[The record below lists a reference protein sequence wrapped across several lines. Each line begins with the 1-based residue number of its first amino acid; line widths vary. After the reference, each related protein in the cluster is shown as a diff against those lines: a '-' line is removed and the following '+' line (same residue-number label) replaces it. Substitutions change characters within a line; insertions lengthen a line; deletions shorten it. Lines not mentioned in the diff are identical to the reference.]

1 MWLRWLVALAV
12 LAGLLPV
19 GVGHAAEPLI
29 LDGRDPHTLLDPHPL
44 NHQLFVQMNE
54 PGQAF
59 RLGPKRGRATAL
71 ADVEIGTQ
79 QTLGAERQTR
89 FHGWFAADTY
99 AALRPFDGLEVNL
112 NLLLV
117 NPSASDG
124 YRASSTLHPGFGL
137 HAARDLFEIDHDPL
151 RLDVLGIDLGWMTTG
166 VGLLLESTPLEGVV
180 AIARWRS
187 LEARLLYGGRA
198 LWEDDDYQG
207 VTLRALDG
215 LAEVN
220 LVNWQT
226 SSGEGPEA
234 HAYYAT
240 LSSRWPIL
248 PFLHLCH
255 EFGVHV
261 EDRPTVATL
270 VRADALVRDEPG
282 WALHLGY
289 QFRYYEAGFGPRA
302 RLVAPT
308 WPFSSLAQEDAYQ
321 NNPFEYL
328 GISAAYDQWSHGL
341 MGEGRLRLFR
351 SLEPYLNLEVMQRYA
366 RADTVPRFVVYTADR
381 FRAPGQRT
389 LGYFEAG
396 ARWYPFRGLPHRGAF
411 AVTNHAIDTGT
422 SVTTPVAVRTYRGLF
437 YNVTLEARL

>member
-1 MWLRWLVALAV
+1 
-12 LAGLLPV
+12 
-19 GVGHAAEPLI
+19 
-29 LDGRDPHTLLDPHPL
+29 
-44 NHQLFVQMNE
+44 
-54 PGQAF
+54 
-59 RLGPKRGRATAL
+59 
-71 ADVEIGTQ
+71 
-79 QTLGAERQTR
+79 
-89 FHGWFAADTY
+89 
-99 AALRPFDGLEVNL
+99 
-112 NLLLV
+112 
-117 NPSASDG
+117 
-124 YRASSTLHPGFGL
+124 L
-137 HAARDLFEIDHDPL
+137 HAARDLFEIDHAPL

-321 NNPFEYL
+321 NNAFEYL